1 MYFMIIFEKVC
12 LIEMTAVKN
21 NDYFFCVR
29 LMEFVPPNK
38 RSDEFFRSAFEE
50 KGLAEVVKLHMA
62 QVKNSSKF
70 FLVILSPK
78 LLKLKAQVIGN
89 VKRKCMN

>member
-1 MYFMIIFEKVC
+1 
-12 LIEMTAVKN
+12 
-21 NDYFFCVR
+21 
-29 LMEFVPPNK
+29 MEFVPPNK

-70 FLVILSPK
+70 FVNFVT
-78 LLKLKAQVIGN
+78 KAFEIESSSDW
-89 VKRKCMN
+89 KCEKEMSELIV

>member
-1 MYFMIIFEKVC
+1 
-12 LIEMTAVKN
+12 
-21 NDYFFCVR
+21 
-29 LMEFVPPNK
+29 MEFVPPNK

-70 FLVILSPK
+70 FFGNFVTKAFEIDSSSDWKCEKEMSELIVICIYWIKNK
-78 LLKLKAQVIGN
+78 LGL
-89 VKRKCMN
+89 

>member
-1 MYFMIIFEKVC
+1 MIIFEKVC
-12 LIEMTAVKN
+12 LLEMTAVKN

-70 FLVILSPK
+70 FLVIWSPK